1 MLQLGKCAKDNSK
14 IFLLNRKVS
23 KMSFGD
29 IKLNWK
35 FLGHPY
41 KSKNFKLKIQEKTL
55 NKKDAEK
62 RLDVP

>member
-1 MLQLGKCAKDNSK
+1 MLQLGKCAKDNFK

-41 KSKNFKLKIQEKTL
+41 KSENFKLKIQQK
-55 NKKDAEK
+55 NIWQKDAEK
-62 RLDVP
+62 HLDIP